1 MMDSQKKCQTGW
13 SVMRKPGFT
22 KRAPSAPLFATPTK
36 IRRMNWRRFLLW
48 SLLMLLL
55 TPAGGAQAE
64 PGPGI
69 EHWQTENGLKVYFM
83 AAPALPMLDL
93 RVVFRAGSARDGDQ
107 PGLARLTN
115 GLLKAGAGEWD
126 ADTIAERF
134 ESVGAQYG
142 SDALRD
148 MAFLSLRGLT
158 EPDWLERAL
167 ATFTT
172 VLGQP
177 RFSERDLE
185 RARRQTLVAL
195 EAEAQRPGS
204 VAQRLFFEAVFGEH
218 PYASSPLG
226 TPESVGAI
234 SREQVLAFY
243 REFYVARNG
252 VLVLVGGVSREQA
265 EDIATQVAVAL
276 PEGRPAAPLPEV
288 KPVEEARTIRVPFP
302 SEQAHVFM
310 GQTGMRR
317 GDPDYFPLYVGNH
330 MLGGRS
336 LTSLLFEEVRSSR
349 GLAYSVNSSFMPME
363 VEGPFV
369 MGVQTQAA
377 QVDKAI
383 QVMRDTLVHFRDQG
397 PDRTQLQA
405 SQRNITGGFPLRT
418 ASNRDMVGNLAMMG
432 FYDLPLDYLHT
443 YSGYVESVSAK
454 SIRDA
459 FQRRLD
465 PERLITVIVGG
476 EN

>member
-1 MMDSQKKCQTGW
+1 MNSQRKHQTGW
-13 SVMRKPGFT
+13 QRL
-22 KRAPSAPLFATPTK
+22 LFY
-36 IRRMNWRRFLLW
+36 
-48 SLLMLLL
+48 SLLVLLL
-55 TPAGGAQAE
+55 TLATGAQAGSG
-64 PGPGI
+64 PGPSAAGI

-93 RVVFRAGSARDGDQ
+93 RLVFRAGSARDGDQ

-115 GLLKAGAGEWD
+115 GLLNAGAGDWD
-126 ADTIAERF
+126 ADTIADRF
-134 ESVGAQYG
+134 ESVGAQY
-142 SDALRD
+142 DAGTARD
-148 MAFLSLRGLT
+148 MAYLSLRSLV

-167 ATFTT
+167 TTFTT

-177 RFSERDLE
+177 SFSERDLE
-185 RARRQTLVAL
+185 RARRQSLVAL
-195 EAEAQRPGS
+195 EAEAQRPGT
-204 VAQRLFFEAVFGEH
+204 VARRLFFEAVFGDH
-218 PYASSPLG
+218 PYASPPLG
-226 TPESVGAI
+226 TPESVAAI
-234 SREQVLAFY
+234 DREQVQAFH
-243 REFYVARNG
+243 RQFYVARNG

-265 EDIATQVAVAL
+265 KEIAARVAAAL
-276 PEGRPAAPLPEV
+276 PEGQAAAPLPEV
-288 KPVEEARTIRVPFP
+288 EPVAEGRVIRQPFP
-302 SEQAHVFM
+302 SEQAHIFM

-336 LTSLLFEEVRSSR
+336 LTSLLFEEVRNAR
-349 GLAYSVNSSFMPME
+349 GLAYSINSSFVPME

-377 QVDKAI
+377 QADEAI
-383 QVMRDTLVHFRDQG
+383 QVMRDTLERFRRQG
-397 PDRTQLQA
+397 PDPEQLQA

-418 ASNRDMVGNLAMMG
+418 ASNRDMVSNLAMMG
-432 FYDLPLDYLHT
+432 FYGLPLDYLHT
-443 YSGYVESVSAK
+443 YNDHIESVSAE

-465 PERLITVIVGG
+465 PEGLITVVVGG